1 MNKKLELTV
10 IELTKPYLE
19 FSAGHFTIFSAT
31 RREKMHGHNFN
42 VHATI
47 AAAVHDNGMAF
58 DYVIYKA
65 KLLDLCK
72 KLNGFFLLPAH
83 SPHFKIEEQS
93 DYYYG
98 HFNQEK
104 IPFPK
109 TDVIIL
115 PIRNVTVEELSFW
128 FLHQLTQD
136 QAAIEEHAIHGI
148 TIKVYSSPGQ
158 CASANWG
165 KQP

>member
-1 MNKKLELTV
+1 MNKKLNLTT

-47 AAAVHDNGMAF
+47 VAEVRDNGMAF

-65 KLLDLCK
+65 KLLELCK
-72 KLNGFFLLPAH
+72 KLNGFFLLPDQ
-83 SPHFKIEEQS
+83 SPHFKIEEAQ

-98 HFNQEK
+98 HFNGEK

-109 TDVIIL
+109 LDVIIL
-115 PIRNVTVEELSFW
+115 PIRNVTIEELASW
-128 FLHQLTQD
+128 FLMQLTQD
-136 QAAIEEHAIHGI
+136 QPSIEEHFVHGI
-148 TIKVYSSPGQ
+148 TIQVYSSPGQ
-158 CASANWG
+158 CASARWE
-165 KQP
+165 KQ